1 MPRPPFQFSTIYV
14 RSISVA
20 LSSAVI
26 LKLLAASLSSPKLA
40 QPDDLLWF
48 FSQRLVLMLAS
59 LLELVVVLLLAKWR
73 SQKRSFEL
81 ILWLGAVFLLYHV
94 FNSLVGGHNES
105 HCNCFGGFLS
115 RFENIASLGITA
127 WMLSGSLVMLLK
139 KATPQENS

>member
-1 MPRPPFQFSTIYV
+1 
-14 RSISVA
+14 
-20 LSSAVI
+20 
-26 LKLLAASLSSPKLA
+26 
-40 QPDDLLWF
+40 
-48 FSQRLVLMLAS
+48 MLAS